1 MTIIVELELDSPY
14 DLTQEE
20 IEKDLRLGEIQMLLG
35 WNYDYK
41 IKSVEVT

>member
-1 MTIIVELELDSPY
+1 MTIIVELELDSSY

-20 IEKDLRLGEIQMLLG
+20 IEEDLRFGEFQIG

-41 IKSVEVT
+41 IKSIEVT

>member
-1 MTIIVELELDSPY
+1 MTIIVELELDSPC

-20 IEKDLRLGEIQMLLG
+20 IEEDLRLCESQIG